1 MGGFHA
7 RVLRDLGLDVST
19 VDPDPA
25 AGADYARVPHR
36 EFDVVCVAAPIGD
49 LAEQA
54 AGWAGHTGWLMVEKP
69 FAATLHEA
77 ETLAMLLDDQAC
89 AVGYVERFNPQVRLL
104 RVLLAD
110 CAPRLV
116 RFRRWNDRQCADVA
130 LDLQSHDVDLA
141 AFLGLECPV
150 VFDAR
155 AGVLRRRLRVVEV
168 VDVDCELAVD
178 LMAHDCSPL
187 HAQWHAFLAGQLG
200 FAVPRDA
207 VRVHEALARIPAAV
221 AA

>member
-1 MGGFHA
+1 MGGFHV

-25 AGADYARVPHR
+25 VGADYVRVPHR
-36 EFDVVCVAAPIGD
+36 AFDVVCVAAPISQ

-54 AGWAGHTGWLMVEKP
+54 ARWAGHTGWLMVEKP
-69 FAATLHEA
+69 FAASLHEA
-77 ETLAMLLDDQAC
+77 ETLAMLLDDQPC
-89 AVGYVERFNPQVRLL
+89 AVGYVERFNPQVQLL
-104 RVLLAD
+104 RLLLAD

-155 AGVLRRRLRVVEV
+155 AGVLRRRVRTVEV
-168 VDVDCELAVD
+168 DGQLAVD

-187 HAQWHAFLAGQLG
+187 HAQWHAFLAGQMG
-200 FAVPRDA
+200 FAMPRDA
-207 VRVHEALARIPAAV
+207 VRVHEALARIPTAV

>member
-36 EFDVVCVAAPIGD
+36 DFDVVCVAAPIEH

-54 AGWAGHTGWLMVEKP
+54 ARWAGHTGWLMVEKP
-69 FAATLHEA
+69 FAADTHEA
-77 ETLAMLLDDQAC
+77 RTLAMLLDDQAC
-89 AVGYVERFNPQVRLL
+89 AVGYVERFNPQVRQLK
-104 RVLLAD
+104 VLLAD
-110 CAPRLV
+110 RAPTLV
-116 RFRRWNDRQCADVA
+116 RFRRWNDRQSANVA

-141 AFLGLECPV
+141 AFLSLTCPV

-155 AGVLRRRLRVVEV
+155 AGVLRRRVRVVEV
-168 VDVDCELAVD
+168 DGQLAVD

-187 HAQWHAFLAGQLG
+187 HAQWHAFLAGRSG
-200 FAVPRDA
+200 FAMPRDA